1 RAAVTRA
8 AAAIVSDGVA
18 VPSPIRVDRPKRAG
32 QGDYSTNVAMLL
44 APLLKAAP
52 REIAERVA
60 TALARELGAEL
71 VRYEVAGPGFIN
83 LFLSD
88 AWHRGALRTVLDAGE
103 RFGAGGADP
112 ACRVLVEFVSANPTG
127 PLVAA
132 SGRHAAYGDALS
144 RILTHH
150 GHAVSREYYFNDAGS
165 QIQLLGE
172 SVQARACGDEIPEGG
187 YQGEYVRDLVAEI
200 PGVADLP
207 VAEASARA
215 VALLLAQ
222 IKGTLERYG
231 VHYDQFFSERTLH
244 EGSPSYLDRA
254 LAAVADAGHSYE
266 ADGALWLRTTTF
278 GDDKDRVLRRSGGA
292 PTYFAADL
300 AYLLQKSERGI
311 ELQLLPVGSDHHGY
325 VARMMAAWAA
335 LGGDPE
341 TLELPILQFVHLI
354 EGDER
359 AAMSKRRGDFITLD
373 ELLDEVG
380 VDATRFFMLQRSQ
393 DRTVDLDLDLARRE
407 SPENPVY
414 YVQYAHARIVTM
426 IGRLAEDRVAG
437 ALAPGAPWG
446 ETDLEPAERDL
457 IQALLAFPDE
467 IAEATERRA
476 PHRIAGYALELA
488 QQFTA
493 FYRDCKV
500 IGAEPAT
507 VESFR
512 IALSQSARQTIA
524 LALALLGVGAPDSM

>member
-1 RAAVTRA
+1 MSAPLRQLRAAVTRA

-112 ACRVLVEFVSANPTG
+112 ARRVLVEFVSANPTG

-144 RILTHH
+144 RILAHH

-165 QIQLLGE
+165 QIRLLGE
-172 SVQARACGDEIPEGG
+172 SVQARARGDEIPEGG
-187 YQGEYVRDLVAEI
+187 YQGEYVRDLAAEI
-200 PGVADLP
+200 PGVAELP
-207 VAEASARA
+207 VPEASARA

-254 LAAVADAGHSYE
+254 LAEVADAGHSYE

-278 GDDKDRVLRRSGGA
+278 GDDKDRVLCRSDGA

-335 LGGDPE
+335 L
-341 TLELPILQFVHLI
+341 
-354 EGDER
+354 
-359 AAMSKRRGDFITLD
+359 
-373 ELLDEVG
+373 
-380 VDATRFFMLQRSQ
+380 
-393 DRTVDLDLDLARRE
+393 
-407 SPENPVY
+407 
-414 YVQYAHARIVTM
+414 
-426 IGRLAEDRVAG
+426 
-437 ALAPGAPWG
+437 
-446 ETDLEPAERDL
+446 
-457 IQALLAFPDE
+457 
-467 IAEATERRA
+467 
-476 PHRIAGYALELA
+476 
-488 QQFTA
+488 
-493 FYRDCKV
+493 
-500 IGAEPAT
+500 
-507 VESFR
+507 
-512 IALSQSARQTIA
+512 
-524 LALALLGVGAPDSM
+524 